1 MSSIKPKKGK
11 CVDCGPD
18 SPDQYLTSKRC
29 RNHYWQHRRSVNSS
43 KPKKANSYDGRK
55 ELDKW
60 FADQIAIMPKYCEEC
75 GEYLNPYA
83 PWGAKSYIA
92 HILAKRNFKSVMAHP
107 LNRMFLCIQCHTNLD
122 NWPAEKIVKMIV
134 YPLLLQ
140 RYVQFLH
147 QLHIDELIYLPKHL
161 EGIEAQ

>member
-18 SPDQYLTSKRC
+18 SNDRYLTDKRC
-29 RNHYWQHRRSVNSS
+29 RSHYWQYRRSVNSS
-43 KPKKANSYDGRK
+43 KPKKANNYDNRK

-60 FADQIAIMPKYCEEC
+60 FADQIAIMPGYCEEC

-92 HILAKRNFKSVMAHP
+92 HILAKRHFKSVMVHP
-107 LNRMFLCIQCHTNLD
+107 LNRMFLCIRCHTNLD
-122 NWPAEKIVKMIV
+122 NWPAEKIVKMAI

-140 RYVQFLH
+140 RLVQFSH
-147 QLHIDELIYLPKHL
+147 QLHQDELIYLPKHI
-161 EGIEAQ
+161 EGIKA